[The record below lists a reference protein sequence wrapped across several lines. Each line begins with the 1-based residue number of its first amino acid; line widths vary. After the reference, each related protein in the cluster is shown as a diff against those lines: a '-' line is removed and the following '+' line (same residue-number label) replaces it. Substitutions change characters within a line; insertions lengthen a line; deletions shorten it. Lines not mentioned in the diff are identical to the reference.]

1 MNKTLIGF
9 FGLLLVYGCA
19 STERTPEEVAAAAK
33 VRNQCSKEALWDR
46 SDGCR
51 GVEAKLKLK
60 LSEKRPRKQCE
71 AEQPLLEVDLLK
83 ASKCLVSIGMLI
95 ILSKP

>member
-33 VRNQCSKEALWDR
+33 VRNQCSKEAPMGSIRRVSRCR
-46 SDGCR
+46 S
-51 GVEAKLKLK
+51 EAQTKA
-60 LSEKRPRKQCE
+60 ERE
-71 AEQPLLEVDLLK
+71 AAQEAMRSRTTITGGGSAESQ
-83 ASKCLVSIGMLI
+83 
-95 ILSKP
+95 